1 MWASLE
7 TGIPTING
15 YSGTWPPAIRKLIMS
30 DIPARRADIQNELAR
45 WCKQNH
51 LYSKRIGWIVA
62 DKKETNTVPLT
73 N

>member
-51 LYSKRIGWIVA
+51 LDSMCIVGSWPT
-62 DKKETNTVPLT
+62 KKKLT
-73 N
+73 LSL